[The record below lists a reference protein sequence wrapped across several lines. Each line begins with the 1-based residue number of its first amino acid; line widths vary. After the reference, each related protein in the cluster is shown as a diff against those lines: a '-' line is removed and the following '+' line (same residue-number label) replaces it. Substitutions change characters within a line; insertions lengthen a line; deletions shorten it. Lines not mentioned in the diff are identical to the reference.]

1 MRESKFSKLPH
12 YEMVILA
19 MFSLKVL
26 AINFFFHSG
35 CSYFQFS
42 TFRFQLVELWWGNQ
56 PQLEDLAVPI
66 CTVSWT
72 LTTKKAWT
80 KRNVWNL
87 QNSVS
92 LLQSQEM
99 VQVEDVWGKRSLR
112 SILPYDLTEFSLFAF
127 FRIAVITKDGV
138 ERRLFLNNELPE
150 FGKLCDMPAIK

>member
-1 MRESKFSKLPH
+1 ML
-12 YEMVILA
+12 IL
-19 MFSLKVL
+19 
-26 AINFFFHSG
+26 FFPF
-35 CSYFQFS
+35 F
-42 TFRFQLVELWWGNQ
+42 TFRFLLVELWWGNQ

-80 KRNVWNL
+80 KRNVSNW
-87 QNSVS
+87 QNSVWP
-92 LLQSQEM
+92 LQSRETA
-99 VQVEDVWGKRSLR
+99 QVEDVWGKRSLR
-112 SILPYDLTEFSLFAF
+112 SILPYDLTKFSLFAF